1 MSAKS
6 DELNALGGRKRA
18 ILGVVVERYVATG
31 EPVSS
36 AWVSESAEVRVSSAT
51 IRNEMSEL
59 ERMGCLSHPHTS
71 AGRVPT
77 DRGYR
82 LYVDIV
88 MSEVQPEPNQTL
100 FANLTREGEAGSA
113 LQATCR
119 ALARF
124 THYLSLAQPPS
135 WASEKLRHLQLE
147 RLDAHRVLAVLL
159 TESGRVHHAVLE
171 FNRLPSAGQM
181 RALTAVINAR
191 FADAALSDVTTE
203 RLAQAV
209 RDLWPKRSFADRAL
223 KVLSASM
230 SVGEEGGL
238 VVRGGSQL
246 LEAQEFREAAVAR
259 QVFDLIEEPTYLR
272 RLLARQRPGL
282 SAVIG
287 DEADHPAMRYCALL
301 SATFAARGGATGCIG
316 VLGPKR
322 MRYRPVMSALVLA
335 ARTLGSF
342 FAGG

>member
-1 MSAKS
+1 MPAKT
-6 DELNALGGRKRA
+6 DELNALGQRKRA
-18 ILGVVVERYVATG
+18 ILGAVVERYIATG

-36 AWVSESAEVRVSSAT
+36 AWVSQSAEFMVCSAT
-51 IRNEMSEL
+51 VRNDMSEL
-59 ERMGCLSHPHTS
+59 ERTGCLDHPHTS

-88 MSEVQPEPNQTL
+88 MSEVQPAPNHRL
-100 FANLTREGEAGSA
+100 FASVTREGEAGSA
-113 LQATCR
+113 LEATCR

-124 THYLSLAQPPS
+124 THYLSLAEPPS
-135 WASEKLRHLQLE
+135 WGNEKLRHLQLA

-159 TESGRVHHAVLE
+159 TESGRVHHALLE
-171 FNRLPSAGQM
+171 FNRLPSAGQL
-181 RALTAVINAR
+181 RALTTVINDR

-209 RDLWPKRSFADRAL
+209 RDLWPKRSFADKAL

-230 SVGEEGGL
+230 SVGEEGAL
-238 VVRGGSQL
+238 VVKGGSQL
-246 LEAQEFREAAVAR
+246 LEAQEFQEATVAR

-272 RLLARQRPGL
+272 RLLAQQRPGL
-282 SAVIG
+282 SVIIG
-287 DEADHPAMRYCALL
+287 DEAGHPAMQHCALL
-301 SATFAARGGATGCIG
+301 SATFAARGGARGWIG

-322 MRYRPVMSALVLA
+322 MRYRPVMSALLLA
-335 ARTLGSF
+335 ARSLGSV
-342 FAGG
+342 FAGR